1 MCKYDQK
8 LLLQLIRTSL
18 LTYLSKESCR
28 SGICK
33 ALVLS
38 VDKHR
43 LHVWFEVNEKNA
55 IMEIVLK
62 MNNRIETM
70 TVNFSNLNSSS
81 SSMCP
86 INMQELQDTE
96 DDPSPQNQSPTPDE
110 ETSVQETMSMLKERE
125 QRLQVCT
132 NIFCLVYLSQ

>member
-8 LLLQLIRTSL
+8 LLLRPIRISL

-28 SGICK
+28 SRIYK
-33 ALVLS
+33 AS

-86 INMQELQDTE
+86 INMQELQDAE
-96 DDPSPQNQSPTPDE
+96 DDPSPQHQSPTPDE
-110 ETSVQETMSMLKERE
+110 ETSVQETMTMLKERE
-125 QRLQVCT
+125 QRLQVCN
-132 NIFCLVYLSQ
+132 NIFCLFEPIV

>member
-1 MCKYDQK
+1 
-8 LLLQLIRTSL
+8 
-18 LTYLSKESCR
+18 
-28 SGICK
+28 
-33 ALVLS
+33 
-38 VDKHR
+38 
-43 LHVWFEVNEKNA
+43 
-55 IMEIVLK
+55 MEIVLK

-86 INMQELQDTE
+86 INMQELQDAE

-110 ETSVQETMSMLKERE
+110 ETSVQETMTMLKERE

-132 NIFCLVYLSQ
+132 IKYFLSSLVYPSLINQDNQSALSL

>member
-1 MCKYDQK
+1 
-8 LLLQLIRTSL
+8 
-18 LTYLSKESCR
+18 
-28 SGICK
+28 
-33 ALVLS
+33 
-38 VDKHR
+38 
-43 LHVWFEVNEKNA
+43 
-55 IMEIVLK
+55 MEIVLK

-110 ETSVQETMSMLKERE
+110 ETSVQETMTMLKERE

-132 NIFCLVYLSQ
+132 IQYILSCLSEPIV

>member
-8 LLLQLIRTSL
+8 LLLQLIRNSL

-28 SGICK
+28 SGIYK
-33 ALVLS
+33 AS

-43 LHVWFEVNEKNA
+43 VHVWFEVNEKNA

-86 INMQELQDTE
+86 INMQELQDAE

-110 ETSVQETMSMLKERE
+110 ETSVQETMTMLKERE

-132 NIFCLVYLSQ
+132 NIFCLVYSSQ